1 MDTKM
6 WIELAMAVL
15 SLAALIGIFVTKTAG
30 FGPATTQAIILSIG
44 VPAIVILGLENILNG
59 QVVAGLLGGALG
71 FGISK
76 AGKEVPTRGGLE
88 PPRAF

>member
-6 WIELAMAVL
+6 WIELGM
-15 SLAALIGIFVTKTAG
+15 AALSFAALVGIFLTKTPG
-30 FGPATTQAIILSIG
+30 FGSTIIQALILTMG
-44 VPAIVILGLENILNG
+44 VPAIVILGLEKILNG

-76 AGKEVPTRGGLE
+76 AGKD
-88 PPRAF
+88 

>member
-6 WIELAMAVL
+6 LIELGMAAL
-15 SLAALIGIFVTKTAG
+15 SLAALVGIFITKTPG
-30 FGPATTQAIILSIG
+30 FGSAIIQALILSIG
-44 VPAIVILGLENILNG
+44 VPAIVILGLEKILNG

-76 AGKEVPTRGGLE
+76 AGKD
-88 PPRAF
+88 

>member
-6 WIELAMAVL
+6 WIELGMAAL
-15 SLAALIGIFVTKTAG
+15 SLAALIGIFITKTPG
-30 FGPATTQAIILSIG
+30 FGPAIIQALILSIG
-44 VPAIVILGLENILNG
+44 VPAIVILGLEKILNG

-76 AGKEVPTRGGLE
+76 AGKEAPTRGGLE
-88 PPRAF
+88 PPRAY

>member
-6 WIELAMAVL
+6 WIEVGMAVL
-15 SLAALIGIFVTKTAG
+15 SLAALIGIFATKAPG
-30 FGPATTQAIILSIG
+30 FGPATTQAIILSIA
-44 VPAIVILGLENILNG
+44 VPAIVVLGLENILNG

-76 AGKEVPTRGGLE
+76 PGKEAPTRGGLE
-88 PPRAF
+88 PPRAY

>member
-6 WIELAMAVL
+6 WIELAMAIL
-15 SLAALIGIFVTKTAG
+15 SFAALIGIFVTKTAG
-30 FGPATTQAIILSIG
+30 FGPAIIQALILSMG
-44 VPAIVILGLENILNG
+44 VPAVVILGLEKILNA

-76 AGKEVPTRGGLE
+76 AGKDS
-88 PPRAF
+88 